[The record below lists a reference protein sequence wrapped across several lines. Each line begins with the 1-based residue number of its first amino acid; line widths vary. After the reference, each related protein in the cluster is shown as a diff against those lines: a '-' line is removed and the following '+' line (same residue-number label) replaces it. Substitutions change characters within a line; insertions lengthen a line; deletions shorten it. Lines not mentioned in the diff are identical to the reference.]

1 MASDPTASTAPTSS
15 GEDGEM
21 RFKTVLTH
29 LSRPGV
35 RTHGFVNPPVQ
46 RGSTVIF
53 PTVQARNDS
62 WQQRKRFEQGTPA
75 LSSFLPSQDIDPNQI
90 IQFACTYTIQNA
102 SMVAVCR

>member
-1 MASDPTASTAPTSS
+1 MASDFAASAGPISSGS

-62 WQQRKRFEQGTPA
+62 WHQRKRFEQGTPA
-75 LSSFLPSQDIDPNQI
+75 VSSFW
-90 IQFACTYTIQNA
+90 A
-102 SMVAVCR
+102 SAEYRP

>member
-1 MASDPTASTAPTSS
+1 MASFLAAPAAPTSLR
-15 GEDGEM
+15 EDGEM

-62 WQQRKRFEQGTPA
+62 WHQRKRFEQG
-75 LSSFLPSQDIDPNQI
+75 
-90 IQFACTYTIQNA
+90 A
-102 SMVAVCR
+102 SA